1 MRPHRTRLRPIAAT
15 AAISPFTALGPA
27 WPAEPPPRVLGRHGR
42 RVVRRLAG
50 QLSPAAASPAAP
62 ASSAAATFDNLEPSD
77 GAVGI
82 RDTTAT
88 FTIDV
93 Q

>member
-1 MRPHRTRLRPIAAT
+1 MRPHRTRLRLIAAT
-15 AAISPFTALGPA
+15 AAISPFTA
-27 WPAEPPPRVLGRHGR
+27 
-42 RVVRRLAG
+42 
-50 QLSPAAASPAAP
+50 
-62 ASSAAATFDNLEPSD
+62 ATFDDLEPSD